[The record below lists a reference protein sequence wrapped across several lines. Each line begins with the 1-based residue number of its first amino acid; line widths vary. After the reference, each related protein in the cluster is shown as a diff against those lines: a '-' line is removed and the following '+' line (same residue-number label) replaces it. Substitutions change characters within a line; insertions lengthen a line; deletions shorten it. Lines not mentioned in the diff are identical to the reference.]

1 MLPESP
7 QQNGVAERRIGLVM
21 DIARTSMIHASAPHF
36 LWPYAVRYAAHQL
49 NLQPRVSRPEASPT
63 CLWTRSSG
71 VGSAFRVLG
80 CLALVWD
87 TSADKLLAR
96 AIPCIFL
103 GFPVDSPD
111 YAFYHPPLHQFLD
124 SRDVPVDFG
133 GVGAGGTRSGGALL
147 WGAGAGGAGI
157 GGASSGGAGAG
168 GAGAGGANSEGARAG
183 GASAGGSSFW
193 GARAGGTGT
202 GGASSEETGAGGTTN
217 APPHHHDARLQ
228 AARRLSDLWALGISS
243 APPDDSLSPTL
254 YGPTFPPQ
262 DSAPAVFSPQSQSPP
277 PVLPHDWTTRCPP
290 RARPSSPFDDLHT
303 VLFRSSTRHAP
314 PVSVLPPPPASSLTA
329 SSHPITDY
337 YRDIGRVVSRVLASL
352 VTNPRASPSSIL
364 ALTAAVAN
372 FASTHRLD
380 FAMRVVA
387 APPARPLSAE
397 AQRDY
402 ELHSLDFST
411 AFLQGSLHEEIW
423 LRRPPGFTGTFPP
436 GTQWSLRRPVYGLC
450 QAPREWHGMLRT
462 TLAALGFRPS
472 SADPS
477 LFVLQRFGLQHST
490 TQPTPLAVD
499 HRLTGPFSDEPF
511 ESSGP
516 YAELVG
522 CLMYLMTCTRP
533 DLAFPLSVLSRFVA
547 IGRHRLVHWTAA
559 VRVAKYM
566 ATTLGMGL
574 VLGGR
579 HLVVMTGHYDSS
591 YADDVETQRST
602 QGYCFSLGAGAV
614 SRRSTRS
621 SSVASTLPHQLRCP
635 ACRAALLA
643 ARCPALP
650 VAPPSLPRAALP
662 CELHRPALPARCPAG
677 RAPSCPARAP
687 PCQLPHRP
695 NLPARRPTSLPCR
708 PSLPARRPTACR
720 AALPRLRAACWPPR
734 RPALPAR
741 RPAGRR
747 AALQAAK
754 PPCTD
759 HAPPCWLSH
768 RPALPARRPAGRRWL
783 TRDAAARLA
792 VRNHPPLAERAHFGQ
807 HKTAKALYD
816 VVVTRYSSPATA
828 ALGRLILPYLFPEL
842 SAFATVEDLITHLRT
857 SDTRY
862 RNALKAEFL
871 DKNPPPM
878 YITLYFIVTCL
889 PDSLRAVRDHFFAL
903 DLTDL
908 TVDLLEKHLLA
919 AETSVVAIGA
929 ARGTPRTPFFEGCS
943 LSPLAPSYA
952 SAAAIDILGAE
963 DVGAASA
970 LSGKHRNSKGKG
982 GKSGGS
988 GSGGGGGG
996 GSGGGGGGGGGGSSG
1011 SGGGSGGFGGGSGGS
1026 GGGGGGG
1033 GGGSESGGDSGSGG
1047 GGSGGGRGGAV
1058 QRGGGSL
1065 RCPCV
1070 IRTSDCAGQTCGK
1083 FHTQHRCFSRL
1094 DNALRAQ
1101 FGDEAERPR
1110 WLELLRSG
1118 VDIFALDYDAILV
1131 AMYALSVSHEGECYL
1146 CMLPDQGIE
1155 AAALGASESSLPGTA
1170 PAEALH
1176 TFTLD
1181 TGASC

>member
-124 SRDVPVDFG
+124 SRDVRFDEPVPVDFG

-228 AARRLSDLWALGISS
+228 AARRREHEEQERLEQERQELRHDLWALGISS

-397 AQRDY
+397 GTYVDAVPPPRANVVSGMWIFKVKRPPGSPPVFKARYVARAQRDY

-462 TLAALGFRPS
+462 TLAALGFHRAALAEVKS
-472 SADPS
+472 EMQKRHMCTG
-477 LFVLQRFGLQHST
+477 LGELRRYFGLQIT
-490 TQPTPLAVD
+490 RDRAARTITLTPTPLAVD

-591 YADDVETQRST
+591 YADDVETQ
-602 QGYCFSLGAGAV
+602 
-614 SRRSTRS
+614 
-621 SSVASTLPHQLRCP
+621 
-635 ACRAALLA
+635 
-643 ARCPALP
+643 
-650 VAPPSLPRAALP
+650 SLPRAALP

-687 PCQLPHRP
+687 PSDGATRSQ
-695 NLPARRPTSLPCR
+695 
-708 PSLPARRPTACR
+708 
-720 AALPRLRAACWPPR
+720 
-734 RPALPAR
+734 
-741 RPAGRR
+741 
-747 AALQAAK
+747 
-754 PPCTD
+754 
-759 HAPPCWLSH
+759 
-768 RPALPARRPAGRRWL
+768 WL